1 MQLKVHQFDDVTWI
15 DIAPPTEEALDELQQ
30 RYPQFHPLAIED
42 CLSQLER
49 PKIDNYDDHLFVVM
63 QFPEWNEE
71 KQIEQPM
78 ELDLFVGDSFLVTVH
93 HNQSASLSK
102 LWHESTDKTIP
113 SHTFSKGVELLYEL
127 MDRMIDAQFP
137 MMQMFEYKVRALE
150 RNIFSERAADVVQKL
165 ALIRRDLITLQ
176 RIIRP
181 QVLVLTELEQT
192 NHHFFPDD
200 IDDYFGDLTDHL
212 STIQDIIDENTEVI
226 ESLVDT
232 VSTLSSIR
240 INEVMRI
247 LTVISVIMLPLTLV
261 AGIYGMNV
269 PLPFQK
275 TAYSFWVI
283 MGSMLL
289 ISIGMLGFF
298 SHKKWL

>member
-1 MQLKVHQFDDVTWI
+1 
-15 DIAPPTEEALDELQQ
+15 
-30 RYPQFHPLAIED
+30 
-42 CLSQLER
+42 
-49 PKIDNYDDHLFVVM
+49 
-63 QFPEWNEE
+63 
-71 KQIEQPM
+71 
-78 ELDLFVGDSFLVTVH
+78 
-93 HNQSASLSK
+93 
-102 LWHESTDKTIP
+102 
-113 SHTFSKGVELLYEL
+113 